1 MNNFPSNNWFTS
13 KKKDVI
19 EMTVAELK
27 MALDNVDDELMEVVF
42 LDCGGFIVKTDVA
55 YVSDDEDDDE
65 PKFVISH

>member
-1 MNNFPSNNWFTS
+1 MGSLL
-13 KKKDVI
+13 KKKVVT

-42 LDCGGFIVKTDVA
+42 LDCDGFIVKTDVA

>member
-1 MNNFPSNNWFTS
+1 MGSLL
-13 KKKDVI
+13 KKKVVT

-55 YVSDDEDDDE
+55 YVSADEDDDE

>member
-1 MNNFPSNNWFTS
+1 MGSLI

>member
-1 MNNFPSNNWFTS
+1 MGSLL

-55 YVSDDEDDDE
+55 YVSDDEDNDE

>member
-1 MNNFPSNNWFTS
+1 MGSLL

-65 PKFVISH
+65 LKFVISH

>member
-1 MNNFPSNNWFTS
+1 MGSLL

-42 LDCGGFIVKTDVA
+42 LDCGGFIVKVDDA
-55 YVSDDEDDDE
+55 YVVDDEDDDE

>member
-1 MNNFPSNNWFTS
+1 MGSLL
-13 KKKDVI
+13 KKKVVA
-19 EMTVAELK
+19 EMTVDELK

>member
-1 MNNFPSNNWFTS
+1 MGSLL
-13 KKKDVI
+13 KKKVVT

-42 LDCGGFIVKTDVA
+42 LDCCGFIVKTDVA

>member
-1 MNNFPSNNWFTS
+1 
-13 KKKDVI
+13 
-19 EMTVAELK
+19 MTVAELK

-42 LDCGGFIVKTDVA
+42 LDCGGFIVKTDDA

>member
-1 MNNFPSNNWFTS
+1 MGSLL

>member
-1 MNNFPSNNWFTS
+1 MGVFL

>member
-1 MNNFPSNNWFTS
+1 MGSLL
-13 KKKDVI
+13 KKKDVT

>member
-1 MNNFPSNNWFTS
+1 MGSLL

-55 YVSDDEDDDE
+55 YVSDEDEDYDE